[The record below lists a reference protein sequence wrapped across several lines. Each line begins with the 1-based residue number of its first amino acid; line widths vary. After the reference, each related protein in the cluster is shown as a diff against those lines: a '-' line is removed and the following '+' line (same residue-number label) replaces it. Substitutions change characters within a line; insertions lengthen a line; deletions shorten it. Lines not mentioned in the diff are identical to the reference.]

1 MKKIV
6 LLLMVSLLCA
16 CSANTKK
23 SKQKQTQRIPTVRMS
38 QIKAVP
44 AALMKVQI

>member
-6 LLLMVSLLCA
+6 LLLMVSLQIQ
-16 CSANTKK
+16 KK
-23 SKQKQTQRIPTVRMS
+23 SKQKQTQRIPTARMS